1 MAKRGGG
8 FNRTPIL
15 PTVVG
20 QLSPDM
26 KEECEVNKRQPEC
39 QVHCSCQ
46 ADHHPDTS
54 LSVLA
59 KNENSDTKSREQLIL
74 EGEKSRAQNDEN
86 EVETAKGD
94 SELSKD
100 FETEEDKSNN
110 SEDKEQ
116 QIEDNE
122 ILSER
127 LPDDDDAADQVSDE
141 VTSEENEIS
150 VSSVSSVNR
159 FDNKTKAKKAVVK
172 KQLTFDD
179 TEESN
184 TVLAPDLRTRLVQ
197 TTVSG
202 SQQDFSV
209 SRY

>member
-1 MAKRGGG
+1 M
-8 FNRTPIL
+8 
-15 PTVVG
+15 
-20 QLSPDM
+20 S
-26 KEECEVNKRQPEC
+26 
-39 QVHCSCQ
+39 
-46 ADHHPDTS
+46 
-54 LSVLA
+54 
-59 KNENSDTKSREQLIL
+59 
-74 EGEKSRAQNDEN
+74 
-86 EVETAKGD
+86 
-94 SELSKD
+94 
-100 FETEEDKSNN
+100 
-110 SEDKEQ
+110 
-116 QIEDNE
+116 
-122 ILSER
+122 
-127 LPDDDDAADQVSDE
+127 DQVSDE

-202 SQQDFSV
+202 SQQDISV

>member
-1 MAKRGGG
+1 M
-8 FNRTPIL
+8 
-15 PTVVG
+15 
-20 QLSPDM
+20 
-26 KEECEVNKRQPEC
+26 
-39 QVHCSCQ
+39 
-46 ADHHPDTS
+46 
-54 LSVLA
+54 
-59 KNENSDTKSREQLIL
+59 
-74 EGEKSRAQNDEN
+74 
-86 EVETAKGD
+86 
-94 SELSKD
+94 
-100 FETEEDKSNN
+100 SN
-110 SEDKEQ
+110 
-116 QIEDNE
+116 
-122 ILSER
+122 
-127 LPDDDDAADQVSDE
+127 QVSDE

-202 SQQDFSV
+202 SQQDISV

>member
-1 MAKRGGG
+1 MARP
-8 FNRTPIL
+8 R
-15 PTVVG
+15 
-20 QLSPDM
+20 
-26 KEECEVNKRQPEC
+26 
-39 QVHCSCQ
+39 
-46 ADHHPDTS
+46 
-54 LSVLA
+54 
-59 KNENSDTKSREQLIL
+59 REQLIL

-127 LPDDDDAADQVSDE
+127 LPDDDEVSDE

-202 SQQDFSV
+202 SQQDISV

>member
-1 MAKRGGG
+1 M
-8 FNRTPIL
+8 T
-15 PTVVG
+15 
-20 QLSPDM
+20 
-26 KEECEVNKRQPEC
+26 
-39 QVHCSCQ
+39 
-46 ADHHPDTS
+46 
-54 LSVLA
+54 
-59 KNENSDTKSREQLIL
+59 
-74 EGEKSRAQNDEN
+74 
-86 EVETAKGD
+86 
-94 SELSKD
+94 
-100 FETEEDKSNN
+100 
-110 SEDKEQ
+110 
-116 QIEDNE
+116 
-122 ILSER
+122 
-127 LPDDDDAADQVSDE
+127 DQVSDE

-202 SQQDFSV
+202 SQQDISV

>member
-1 MAKRGGG
+1 M
-8 FNRTPIL
+8 
-15 PTVVG
+15 
-20 QLSPDM
+20 S
-26 KEECEVNKRQPEC
+26 
-39 QVHCSCQ
+39 
-46 ADHHPDTS
+46 
-54 LSVLA
+54 
-59 KNENSDTKSREQLIL
+59 
-74 EGEKSRAQNDEN
+74 
-86 EVETAKGD
+86 
-94 SELSKD
+94 
-100 FETEEDKSNN
+100 
-110 SEDKEQ
+110 
-116 QIEDNE
+116 
-122 ILSER
+122 
-127 LPDDDDAADQVSDE
+127 DQVLDE

-202 SQQDFSV
+202 SQPDISV